1 VSTLPAERDRP
12 AETIAG
18 ILAAVSIVAS
28 LLSLTYRPIRL
39 DPFAIIVACVA
50 AGIGGRH
57 ARLAAVAVATSA
69 VCFVVALVIA
79 VWTSHPL
86 Y

>member
-1 VSTLPAERDRP
+1 LNSVPAERDGP

-28 LLSLTYRPIRL
+28 LLSLAYRPIRL
-39 DPFAIIVACVA
+39 APFAIIVAFVA
-50 AGIGGRH
+50 TGIGGRN
-57 ARLAAVAVATSA
+57 ARLAAIAVGTSA
-69 VCFVVALVIA
+69 VCFVLALTIA
-79 VWTSHPL
+79 IWTGHPL

>member
-1 VSTLPAERDRP
+1 MSSVPADRDRP
-12 AETIAG
+12 AETVAG

-39 DPFAIIVACVA
+39 APFAIIVACVA

-57 ARLAAVAVATSA
+57 ARLAAIAVASA
-69 VCFVVALVIA
+69 SVCFVLALVIA
-79 VWTSHPL
+79 IWTGHPL